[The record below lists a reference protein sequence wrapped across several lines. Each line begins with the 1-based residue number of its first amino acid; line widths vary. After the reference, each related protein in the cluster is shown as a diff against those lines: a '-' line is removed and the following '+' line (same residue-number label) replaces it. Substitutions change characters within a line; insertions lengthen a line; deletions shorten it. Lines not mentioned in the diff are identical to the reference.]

1 MAPYRP
7 PNMPSSFITYSPYV
21 MPKVIHGIRC
31 VVVDDRLRDLEPLA
45 GKFVHDFARDNSL
58 QTREGSMQWIQSD
71 ESKPVM
77 ANPTG
82 RSSQAD

>member
-7 PNMPSSFITYSPYV
+7 QNMPASYITYSPYV

-45 GKFVHDFARDNSL
+45 WKFVHDFARDNSL
-58 QTREGSMQWIQSD
+58 QTREGNMQEIQSD
-71 ESKPVM
+71 ASIPVVKS
-77 ANPTG
+77 PTG
-82 RSSQAD
+82 RTSQAD